1 MAEEPQ
7 TPPSLEEFRAAQAAQ
22 AKKVTPPS
30 LEEFRAAQAA
40 QNGQQPPFAQAP
52 SQQQPPQGGSV
63 GAPAGASPST
73 SAAGGGGAI
82 AAPPAPEY
90 SLPTEEELQA
100 APRPTI
106 DQLRKEG
113 LELQARSI
121 EQQRERSKVDLASRF
136 ADLDLAGVKKVRGD
150 IEQRKEQIADL
161 RTRMEAQRKA
171 IEAAAP
177 TSPEGADMALSE
189 INSYNARIS
198 ALDDLAYSVQRDE
211 ELANQREF
219 NLKAKQGT
227 IPGWLHNEFM
237 QGIGS
242 MAAGTEGFMIEAM
255 ARGLPSSLL
264 PASEEEKATMTR
276 DQLAKKWKREI
287 LPAMREMP
295 EKAWGSE
302 TTPEYMQAA
311 RGTWLGSAAGGVTQ
325 SIPMMLTPAMS
336 GFFVSGVDG
345 YMRELEK
352 PEFDDIPEAEKLA
365 VAVPGAYVANILERY
380 GFRNLVGNKSALYEV
395 TRAVLGRVPEN
406 ATIEQAMKVINAETP
421 SAAKNYLSRS
431 VGGFMSEAETGGTQK
446 IADVS
451 IRNLYNT
458 IKGKKVLEEPASW
471 YEFASD
477 VTRSAIEEGI
487 GGKIMA
493 QVPAVSAAMRTSSLG
508 ENTDDRHFE
517 LVERLLRDK
526 SYEESMARHIDSR
539 VESGDISLE
548 DAERMKADWKAAQ
561 NISSR
566 IPEDMST
573 SRRRRVFDIL
583 TEKEKLSRM
592 EPVLVR
598 EKIEQLDT
606 KLAKAAGVSAVEEEK
621 GRAAQ
626 PTTAVPDTPAP
637 TMEREGA
644 AVQPRQVAPA
654 PKQVFGEKPDKDA
667 DVPVWSSLS
676 KGSVLTDSSQPNSH
690 WVVVDDQKSKR
701 SGERIMTLAIVER
714 ESDGT
719 WLAGPPSIIVAIG
732 SDGSLRT
739 DTSPRYSYTD
749 ADGNRGTAIMQP
761 SSVSIPFGEV
771 IQEDGTTGER
781 FTPQWAKDM
790 SKPKTTPP
798 PQGTIVAGDG
808 GGAGSV
814 AAGTAV
820 AGQRQVIADIA
831 TPVIPVPAPPPAGI
845 APEAIAEIDDVLGI
859 TTAAPAAQPEGPVR
873 PEGTGAIP
881 VSERRSKTEPG
892 GKPHMV
898 YVENVSKALSEV
910 APGIKVFVH
919 ATPDAYRAAI
929 EGYNAKHGTKADPA
943 QSTAIYLPAS
953 EEVHLSPSA
962 DGQGLAHEAAHP
974 IVSALITH
982 RPEVFERLYDEIA
995 ADPAMAK
1002 MLEFGKLYSD
1012 QDAIV
1017 QKAESIVRL
1026 MDAVASGEV
1035 KVSIDPK
1042 SAWQRFKR
1050 WLQDLLASIGFDTRS
1065 IDLSDPK
1072 NVREFAASFSDAV
1085 ANGIR
1090 IKKVGGQA
1098 QAKSVAPDM
1107 RAKVMSGVPLMQ
1119 RRDPAEVAAV
1129 FAKHGMTA
1137 DAARA
1142 YMQQKGIDPGF
1153 AQQVVDVM
1161 NKPTAQA
1168 TQVASIAPFYRL
1180 KIRDSSDAERVIAS
1194 PAYKRFTST
1203 LMDLADAMDVKV
1215 SAIRP
1220 RIGKWGGVMEV
1231 SARVEFAAGQR
1242 FSTLREYAAIMGA
1255 MAPESQDATIV
1266 GEFLREDDPNATGF
1280 AIRIPTSDPNKAIEL
1295 AEGSG
1300 LYGLDIDTEASE
1312 IIIFANNDEDDR
1324 QATALARQLRSH
1336 GIGSGDVIAQQVR
1349 TEFIDQAKRA
1359 SILRAVQDRLQGP
1372 NGQQP
1377 GWARLRDL
1385 IQLAQERDAAFQR
1398 LSGYEPTRA
1407 LYQERRNR
1415 QIELLEKGSDLSD
1428 LERKRLESNRK
1439 RLTPAISAQFA
1450 SWQDAYKEAKQE
1462 VTKFGDRI
1470 SREFG
1475 GYNIPF
1481 HIKDIGRATIKTLD
1495 WYMASP
1501 TLLGD
1506 GARTTIIVDDMSK
1519 ADAVFDRIR
1528 EEYYSP
1534 REENYT
1540 TDLGYPKRL
1549 IEVLTANGRLAE
1561 FQVMTP
1567 EAYLAKDGIEM
1578 FPESKRAD
1586 ISRTLSSIQK
1596 AIGAEVP
1603 SGMGHLFYEVYRD
1616 SKMPARIR
1624 DAAVEPSLLY
1634 YKAFT
1639 EPQSMRGRGQELV
1652 DAISGFLDALR
1663 KESVNEGAW
1672 SARHWTKNQ
1681 GLVDSFNENKKK
1693 PERAK
1698 RSITKKVVE
1707 SFPETKKLVT
1717 EGMVYYERLPNSV
1730 TEADALALMSQHGTD
1745 GAMSAVLDR
1754 SNGMSHPVRM
1764 VLGGAVLARLLE
1776 EKRYDDFQ
1784 AFGED
1789 FATMGTEL
1797 GQGIQALQVVYGR
1810 FWTPAIA
1817 VRAAQKAVAK
1827 DREKRKRA
1835 AKKTIDRL
1843 KKGLEQEN
1851 AEAAEEVAKTASVR
1865 KKTSTA
1871 SSAPTK
1877 TFASEV
1883 REAVETAK
1891 NKTVTAKAAK
1901 AAFDAMRGK
1910 LYSSVSPEMVVIAT
1924 YYIERGARTF
1934 AEVAKVVAKRLGNKA
1949 LPYLKGAYIEANK
1962 QLGLDDSDVSSDAE
1976 IDEYIFK
1983 ANTDKAVEKLRK
1995 AIERKNK
2002 KEADAAIAELQQVSK
2017 DYGLWGQYR
2026 EYAID
2031 RLKRMQLQEI
2041 KQDIETD
2048 PPLREFTDS
2057 LVRNLSA
2064 QAREA
2069 AEEAGLEKPEPK
2081 KRRDDI
2087 EVIAD
2092 AFKNFERYK
2101 EVWEATRREM
2111 QAPYFA
2117 AMARAEKAETPEA
2130 RAEAQDAIQRERAKL
2145 ERLDNYFGEVGPKPF
2160 AESIM
2165 AKAVKDGMKALDQKI
2180 EEIIKKHYTEYDS
2193 AKRSLQTKLVELA
2206 GLDGKEAEEL
2216 ASAVG
2221 AEFDRIAT
2229 EKKRRFIR
2237 SVLPATDKVARKRK
2251 VKAVEDEL
2259 VALTNAGAFSD
2270 DDFIKAYGEKMGW
2283 PKLTRENIQE
2293 IERLAERVQT
2303 SPEGRPR
2310 VEAIQDLLGYQQSIP
2325 GIDAMEIAQSV
2336 WYANML
2342 SGFETQEV
2350 NVLANFA
2357 NMLLE
2362 ASIATGRMASSKEQ
2376 RKYLAGLWT
2385 SMAEGMATGKLEAS
2399 AVWRTG
2405 YDPIRGQIQVPST
2418 LERHT
2423 FKGGAKNPAN
2433 YLKYVRRFM
2442 VAADAIFFEGN
2453 RSLRAYQLAVRM
2465 ASADKKLDP
2474 SIDVRNRAAELL
2486 GQGNAELE
2494 QAKMQAQREY
2504 DDEVSAINNSS
2515 LGAREKQK
2523 ALKKAELDR
2532 KRRVFEL
2539 TEKKR
2544 PEPIAVGAAQFARRA
2559 TYNYKPEGTLG
2570 AIANFINLGLQSLPA
2585 FRYVVPFTNVIANV
2599 ANETLNY
2606 TPVGYIRAARDGR
2619 VFVRR
2624 DEFTPDQKADAIWK
2638 ASIGMATMAALYLLS
2653 HPTDDDDEPL
2663 IEVTANGFGDYR
2675 KNEVLREK
2683 GWRPYSFRIGKGPYI
2698 SYQYT
2703 PLILAMGF
2711 IGNLNDYAK
2720 YRKKKVTDGVLNKWS
2735 ASLGYTSLAFLD
2747 MTFLSSMNNVLS
2759 AAMDPR
2765 NEDLVDDLTRGMAK
2779 TARSFVV
2786 PNLYTQG
2793 AKMVMDLA
2801 EIPQKETRGTLMGNL
2816 LKDIPVFRAQYQDAV
2831 NVLGDPVI
2839 PEWGRLASMSSD
2851 DPVANFLGDKGI
2863 SIVAPHPNTLTYTD
2877 ANGDERMYTDEQKH
2891 EFYVR
2896 RGQYIRQRIEAEMS
2910 GLKDM
2915 DKKRLEKKV
2924 ASITAQAT
2932 KRAKMGL
2939 LGIQ

>member
-22 AKKVTPPS
+22 AKKATPPS

-40 QNGQQPPFAQAP
+40 QNGQQPPFVQAP

-82 AAPPAPEY
+82 AAPPVTSY

-189 INSYNARIS
+189 INSYNARIT

-227 IPGWLHNEFM
+227 IPGWLHNEFI

-311 RGTWLGSAAGGVTQ
+311 RGTWIGSAAGGVTQ

-345 YMRELEK
+345 YMRELEGPK
-352 PEFDDIPEAEKLA
+352 FDDIPEAEKLA

-380 GFRNLVGNKSALYEV
+380 GFRNLVANKSALYEV
-395 TRAVLGRVPEN
+395 TRVVLNRVPEN
-406 ATIEQAMKVINAETP
+406 ATIEQATKIINAETP

-431 VGGFMSEAETGGTQK
+431 VGGFMSEAETGGMQE

-458 IKGKKVLEEPASW
+458 IKEKKVFKEPTSW

-508 ENTDDRHFE
+508 ENSDDKHFE
-517 LVERLLRDK
+517 LVERLLLDK
-526 SYEESMARHIDSR
+526 SYEEAMWKHIDSK
-539 VESGDISLE
+539 VEAGDISLE

-566 IPEDMST
+566 IPEDLST

-606 KLAKAAGVSAVEEEK
+606 KLAQAAGVGVTEEK
-621 GRAAQ
+621 GGSATQSTKAI
-626 PTTAVPDTPAP
+626 PDTPAP
-637 TMEREGA
+637 TMEWEGE
-644 AVQPRQVAPA
+644 AVQPKQVGQPQVVDEAKQEPVQQTAEQQAVLQPDERTVVAEAQTSAAPAAEEGVAP
-654 PKQVFGEKPDKDA
+654 PMD
-667 DVPVWSSLS
+667 
-676 KGSVLTDSSQPNSH
+676 
-690 WVVVDDQKSKR
+690 
-701 SGERIMTLAIVER
+701 
-714 ESDGT
+714 
-719 WLAGPPSIIVAIG
+719 
-732 SDGSLRT
+732 
-739 DTSPRYSYTD
+739 
-749 ADGNRGTAIMQP
+749 
-761 SSVSIPFGEV
+761 
-771 IQEDGTTGER
+771 
-781 FTPQWAKDM
+781 
-790 SKPKTTPP
+790 
-798 PQGTIVAGDG
+798 
-808 GGAGSV
+808 
-814 AAGTAV
+814 
-820 AGQRQVIADIA
+820 
-831 TPVIPVPAPPPAGI
+831 I

-892 GKPHMV
+892 GKRPMV
-898 YVENVSKALSEV
+898 YVENVRKALSEV

-929 EGYNAKHGTKADPA
+929 EGYNAQHGTKADPA

-962 DGQGLAHEAAHP
+962 DGQSLAHEAAHP

-995 ADPAMAK
+995 SDPAMAK

-1012 QDAIV
+1012 QDPIV

-1026 MDAVASGEV
+1026 MDAVAAGEIR
-1035 KVSIDPK
+1035 VSTDPK

-1072 NVREFAASFSDAV
+1072 NVREFAASFSDAI
-1085 ANGIR
+1085 ANGIG
-1090 IKKVGGQA
+1090 IKKVQGDGA
-1098 QAKSVAPDM
+1098 RSSTPE
-1107 RAKVMSGVPLMQ
+1107 MQ

-1137 DAARA
+1137 DAAHA

-1153 AQQVVDVM
+1153 AQQVVDAM
-1161 NKPTAQA
+1161 QQP
-1168 TQVASIAPFYRL
+1168 AP
-1180 KIRDSSDAERVIAS
+1180 
-1194 PAYKRFTST
+1194 
-1203 LMDLADAMDVKV
+1203 
-1215 SAIRP
+1215 
-1220 RIGKWGGVMEV
+1220 
-1231 SARVEFAAGQR
+1231 
-1242 FSTLREYAAIMGA
+1242 
-1255 MAPESQDATIV
+1255 
-1266 GEFLREDDPNATGF
+1266 
-1280 AIRIPTSDPNKAIEL
+1280 
-1295 AEGSG
+1295 
-1300 LYGLDIDTEASE
+1300 
-1312 IIIFANNDEDDR
+1312 
-1324 QATALARQLRSH
+1324 
-1336 GIGSGDVIAQQVR
+1336 AQQP
-1349 TEFIDQAKRA
+1349 K
-1359 SILRAVQDRLQGP
+1359 
-1372 NGQQP
+1372 QP
-1377 GWARLRDL
+1377 
-1385 IQLAQERDAAFQR
+1385 
-1398 LSGYEPTRA
+1398 
-1407 LYQERRNR
+1407 
-1415 QIELLEKGSDLSD
+1415 EK
-1428 LERKRLESNRK
+1428 
-1439 RLTPAISAQFA
+1439 A
-1450 SWQDAYKEAKQE
+1450 
-1462 VTKFGDRI
+1462 
-1470 SREFG
+1470 
-1475 GYNIPF
+1475 
-1481 HIKDIGRATIKTLD
+1481 
-1495 WYMASP
+1495 
-1501 TLLGD
+1501 
-1506 GARTTIIVDDMSK
+1506 
-1519 ADAVFDRIR
+1519 
-1528 EEYYSP
+1528 EE
-1534 REENYT
+1534 
-1540 TDLGYPKRL
+1540 
-1549 IEVLTANGRLAE
+1549 
-1561 FQVMTP
+1561 
-1567 EAYLAKDGIEM
+1567 
-1578 FPESKRAD
+1578 
-1586 ISRTLSSIQK
+1586 
-1596 AIGAEVP
+1596 
-1603 SGMGHLFYEVYRD
+1603 
-1616 SKMPARIR
+1616 
-1624 DAAVEPSLLY
+1624 
-1634 YKAFT
+1634 
-1639 EPQSMRGRGQELV
+1639 
-1652 DAISGFLDALR
+1652 
-1663 KESVNEGAW
+1663 
-1672 SARHWTKNQ
+1672 
-1681 GLVDSFNENKKK
+1681 KK

-1698 RSITKKVVE
+1698 RKTTKRLVASRPELEKVVTDE
-1707 SFPETKKLVT
+1707 
-1717 EGMVYYERLPNSV
+1717 MVYYERLPNDV
-1730 TEADALALMSQHGTD
+1730 TEAEALSVIEADGVHG
-1745 GAMSAVLDR
+1745 AAAAVLDR
-1754 SNGMSHPVRM
+1754 SNPMSLPVRVVVGGV
-1764 VLGGAVLARLLE
+1764 VLNRLRE
-1776 EKRYDDFQ
+1776 EKRYDEMIE
-1784 AFGED
+1784 FGEEYV
-1789 FATMGTEL
+1789 AMMTEL
-1797 GQGIQALQVVYGR
+1797 GQGVQAIQRVYGR
-1810 FWTPAIA
+1810 YWDANIA
-1817 VRAAQKAVAK
+1817 VRTAQKAVAK

-2041 KQDIETD
+2041 KQDIEAD

-2130 RAEAQDAIQRERAKL
+2130 RAEAHDAIQRERAKL

-2180 EEIIKKHYTEYDS
+2180 EDIIKQHYTEYDS
-2193 AKRSLQTKLVELA
+2193 AKRSLQQKLVELA

-2442 VAADAIFFEGN
+2442 VASDAIFFEGN

-2486 GQGNAELE
+2486 GQGSAELE

-2559 TYNYKPEGTLG
+2559 TYNYKPEGTIG

-2653 HPTDDDDEPL
+2653 HPTDDDDDPV
-2663 IEVTANGFGDYR
+2663 IEITANGFGDYR

-2683 GWRPYSFRIGKGPYI
+2683 GWKPYSFRIGKGPYI

-2711 IGNLNDYAK
+2711 IGNLNDYVR
-2720 YRKKKVTDGVLNKWS
+2720 YRKKKVADTTLGKWTK
-2735 ASLGYTSLAFLD
+2735 SLGYTSLAFMD

-2765 NEDLVDDLTRGMAK
+2765 NEDWVDDLTRGMAK